1 MECLYA
7 VGAQIAQLFIEP
19 IVSPIVAP
27 ILGPIGRWLC
37 YSCNYDSN
45 IETMENQVEIL
56 KTIRERV
63 QNSVDS
69 ARRNGEEIGSLVTM
83 WLKKVDEITEEAKKV
98 VEDDDRCCNGAC
110 LNLWQR
116 HQLSRKAKKIVK
128 TVGELIENCTWT
140 SRDMEYMDFV
150 SRKSTAEGLMEAL
163 GDANTKVIGV
173 YGMAGAGKTTL
184 VREVA
189 RRAKEKKL
197 FDEVAIAYV
206 TQSPNLTQIQREIA
220 YMLDLK
226 LDAEIVSERADRL
239 KQRLTTHKKIL
250 IILDDIWSKLDLEKI
265 GISCTQCKVV
275 LTSRDKNV
283 LSCEMGTQ
291 KDFELVQLPQKEAWN
306 LFEKMAGDC
315 VKDPNLRSTAAEV
328 AKECAGLPIA
338 LVTVSKALKNKSI
351 HVWKDALQKLRR
363 IVPTQMITT
372 PYSSIYPSIELSYSH
387 LESSEV
393 KDFFLRCAEMH
404 DSINFQDLL
413 KYCYGLSS
421 FEDIDNLEQA
431 RNRLYSLVHNL
442 KDKSLLLDCPHSSE
456 HCHMHDV
463 VRYVARF
470 IASSDHNMFV
480 VSDSSGLKKWTDAD
494 SLRRCRAFSIRGG
507 DIHELPN
514 KMECSDLRFFYV
526 YGGDCALHIPE
537 TFFEGMGKLQ
547 VLDLTEMKLP
557 SLPSSLG
564 LLINL
569 QTLCL
574 DHCLLGNIAV
584 IGELKNLVILS
595 LLSSNLSQL
604 PKEIALLTRLR
615 LLDLSKCF
623 KLEVIPPNVLSSL
636 VELEE
641 LYMGNSLVQWESE
654 GLSSERNNT
663 SLAELKHLS
672 RLTTLEIHITDVK
685 NLPKD
690 LLFER
695 LERYAISVGD
705 HVWDSSNKREASKIL
720 KLKLNTSFQSEVGIK
735 LLLKRTDALYLD
747 ELRGVK
753 SLLNQLDR
761 EGFQQLK
768 HLHIQNNPEIQYII
782 NLRIPV
788 VAFPSL
794 ETFLLKNMM
803 SLEEI
808 YRGQLPLT
816 SFHNLRIVKVEH
828 CDKLKFL
835 FSSSTARGLSQL
847 EELEVR
853 ECKIMGAIVIEEG
866 GKIEDNN
873 TSLFPKLRH
882 LALEHLPKL
891 MGFLITQNP
900 FITDAGEIISEAKLC
915 FHIPI
920 LHEQVVFPIL
930 ETLELSSVNLE
941 EIEQNQHPERSSCRL
956 TNTQAASRFE
966 NLSFLKVQ
974 GSSNIKFLL
983 SLSTAR
989 FMVHLKHLHV
999 LECKVVEE
1007 ILVTE
1012 ELVIPKVL
1020 FPQLECLLLKN
1031 LPFLERFC
1039 TGSNIEFPS
1048 LKKVVIQHCPK
1059 LKTFILKPVSSS
1071 MTGRQLEEMNAK
1083 ESPYSVMQSFFNEE
1097 VVFPILE
1104 RLELSSVNLA
1114 EIEQN
1119 QHPARSYCLLR
1130 NTQATSRF
1138 ENLSYLEVQG
1148 MGNIKYI
1155 LSFSTA
1161 RFMVQ
1166 LKHLHVL
1173 ECEVVEEILVR
1184 EELRLEEE
1192 ITPEVLFPRLE
1203 CLFLKELPI
1212 LKRFCV
1218 GSNIEF
1224 PSLENLKIE
1233 HCPKLETFIS
1243 KPLSSGMTISK
1254 ELKEM
1259 SVDETPHNVMQPLFN
1274 EESLDTLIVDNCGVE
1289 EIVAREKGSEAIA
1302 RFVFPQI
1309 TSLCL
1314 EELPQLKWFYPG
1326 MHASEWPMLKS
1337 LTVNGCQKVDIFA
1350 FELLSFQETLQK
1362 SPVEIAIKQPLF
1374 LVDQWYYHPL
1384 MELSNKS
1391 GVLSSCILL
1400 SLQRSSHTPQCRLN
1414 LSQLLTHIWRV
1425 SSGTKPGG

>member
-1 MECLYA
+1 
-7 VGAQIAQLFIEP
+7 
-19 IVSPIVAP
+19 
-27 ILGPIGRWLC
+27 
-37 YSCNYDSN
+37 
-45 IETMENQVEIL
+45 
-56 KTIRERV
+56 
-63 QNSVDS
+63 
-69 ARRNGEEIGSLVTM
+69 
-83 WLKKVDEITEEAKKV
+83 
-98 VEDDDRCCNGAC
+98 
-110 LNLWQR
+110 
-116 HQLSRKAKKIVK
+116 
-128 TVGELIENCTWT
+128 
-140 SRDMEYMDFV
+140 
-150 SRKSTAEGLMEAL
+150 MEAL

-197 FDEVAIAYV
+197 FDEVASAYV
-206 TQSPNLTQIQREIA
+206 TQSPNLTQIQGEIA

-239 KQRLTTHKKIL
+239 RKRLTTHKKIL

-328 AKECAGLPIA
+328 AKECA
-338 LVTVSKALKNKSI
+338 
-351 HVWKDALQKLRR
+351 
-363 IVPTQMITT
+363 
-372 PYSSIYPSIELSYSH
+372 
-387 LESSEV
+387 
-393 KDFFLRCAEMH
+393 
-404 DSINFQDLL
+404 
-413 KYCYGLSS
+413 
-421 FEDIDNLEQA
+421 DIDNLEQA
-431 RNRLYSLVHNL
+431 KDRLYSLVQNL

-480 VSDSSGLKKWTDAD
+480 VSDRSGLKKWTDAD
-494 SLRRCRAFSIRGG
+494 SLRRCRAFSISGG

-514 KMECSDLRFFYV
+514 KMECPDLRFFYV
-526 YGGDCALHIPE
+526 YGGDRALHIPE

-557 SLPSSLG
+557 SLG
-564 LLINL
+564 LLIKL

-574 DHCLLGNIAV
+574 DHCLLGDIAV

-604 PKEIALLTRLR
+604 PREIALLTRLR
-615 LLDLSKCF
+615 LLDLSNCF

-641 LYMGNSLVQWESE
+641 LYMGNSPVQWESE
-654 GLSSERNNT
+654 GLNSKRNNA

-672 RLTTLEIHITDVK
+672 QLTTLEIHIIDVR

-695 LERYAISVGD
+695 LKGYAISVGD

-735 LLLKRTDALYLD
+735 LLLKRTEALYLD
-747 ELRGVK
+747 ELRDVK
-753 SLLNQLDR
+753 SLLNQLGR

-788 VAFPSL
+788 VAFPAL

-808 YRGQLPLT
+808 YHGQLPLT

-835 FSSSTARGLSQL
+835 FSSSMARGLSHL

-853 ECKIMGAIVIEEG
+853 ECRIMGAIVIEEE
-866 GKIEDNN
+866 GKIEDND

-900 FITDAGEIISEAKLC
+900 FITDAGEIISEGKFC

-941 EIEQNQHPERSSCRL
+941 EIEQNQHPE
-956 TNTQAASRFE
+956 
-966 NLSFLKVQ
+966 
-974 GSSNIKFLL
+974 
-983 SLSTAR
+983 
-989 FMVHLKHLHV
+989 
-999 LECKVVEE
+999 
-1007 ILVTE
+1007 
-1012 ELVIPKVL
+1012 
-1020 FPQLECLLLKN
+1020 
-1031 LPFLERFC
+1031 
-1039 TGSNIEFPS
+1039 
-1048 LKKVVIQHCPK
+1048 
-1059 LKTFILKPVSSS
+1059 SSS
-1071 MTGRQLEEMNAK
+1071 MTGSKQLKEMNAE
-1083 ESPYSVMQSFFNEE
+1083 ESPYSVMQPFFNEE

-1119 QHPARSYCLLR
+1119 QHPARSYCILR

-1138 ENLSYLEVQG
+1138 ENLSYLQVQG

-1173 ECEVVEEILVR
+1173 ECEDVEEILVR

-1233 HCPKLETFIS
+1233 HCPKVVTFVS

-1259 SVDETPHNVMQPLFN
+1259 TVDETPHNVMQPLFN
-1274 EESLDTLIVDNCGVE
+1274 EESLDTLIVANCGVE

-1314 EELPQLKWFYPG
+1314 EKLPQLKWFYPG

-1350 FELLSFQETLQK
+1350 FELLSFQETLQE

-1374 LVDQWYYHPL
+1374 LVDQATFPKLEFLELVHYHTIWRGQFLEDCFCKLKVLRL
-1384 MELSNKS
+1384 MCNHNKSAVSPPNFVKRLHNLEKFVVCHSDWEEIFPYEELPAQENHVGVPTQLRELNLNELPKLTHLWNEDTKPCSNFHIMEILVVSNCGILKILVPSSVSFQNLSELEILECHGLINLVTSSTAKSLVQLKKMSVSECEMIMEIVSGDRGEGNDQVITFSKLTSLKLDCLPQLSNFCSGGYSFEFPSLEEVIVSQCQEMKIFS
-1391 GVLSSCILL
+1391 VGVLSTPKLKRVQATKEDEGQWKGDLNTTLHWLWKSKLCIPP
-1400 SLQRSSHTPQCRLN
+1400 SNDFSETE
-1414 LSQLLTHIWRV
+1414 
-1425 SSGTKPGG
+1425 